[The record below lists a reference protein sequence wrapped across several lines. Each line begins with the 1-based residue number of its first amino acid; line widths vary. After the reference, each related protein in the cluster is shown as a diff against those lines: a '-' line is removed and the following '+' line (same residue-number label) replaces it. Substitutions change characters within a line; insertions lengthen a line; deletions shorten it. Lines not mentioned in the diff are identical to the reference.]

1 MAKAS
6 GDKAKP
12 AKDKEKERLSK
23 EAAIKDSRE
32 KRSEARA
39 AASSLKDND
48 GLGAAAVA
56 GAAAAASIR
65 EGSKSKDLPPVAS
78 PPRTRRGEKSVE
90 PNSPAA
96 AHSGRKG
103 RRTQQIQSS
112 EEEEQGS
119 DKSVP
124 ASESEDE
131 AMTTAARVSAGN
143 KLRQKAKI
151 QVDSNA
157 ALLSL
162 LDFTI

>member
-1 MAKAS
+1 
-6 GDKAKP
+6 
-12 AKDKEKERLSK
+12 
-23 EAAIKDSRE
+23 
-32 KRSEARA
+32 
-39 AASSLKDND
+39 
-48 GLGAAAVA
+48 VA

-78 PPRTRRGEKSVE
+78 PPRTRGGEKSVE

-103 RRTQQIQSS
+103 RRSQQIQSS